1 MVVFLFVNLPVL
13 FILGRIVSTT
23 LTPVVTASLT
33 LPLRGTREP
42 LLNRVLIIKKAMN
55 LILHMDLSRVRGR
68 TMVTDPRRDCY
79 HMRSSTV
86 FSTVHVVIHLG
97 SSRIYHMRSVNIQS
111 NEPFTLIHQS
121 GQSCTRRIVFLLRCS
136 KQRYGFTGLD
146 VHRGT

>member
-1 MVVFLFVNLPVL
+1 MKRKYGNFDTE
-13 FILGRIVSTT
+13 GYREHQSKGY
-23 LTPVVTASLT
+23 

-111 NEPFTLIHQS
+111 NEPFTLIPFSKHGSMLLPQVNY
-121 GQSCTRRIVFLLRCS
+121 IVNSLSATPR
-136 KQRYGFTGLD
+136 GLM
-146 VHRGT
+146 VTKAGKT